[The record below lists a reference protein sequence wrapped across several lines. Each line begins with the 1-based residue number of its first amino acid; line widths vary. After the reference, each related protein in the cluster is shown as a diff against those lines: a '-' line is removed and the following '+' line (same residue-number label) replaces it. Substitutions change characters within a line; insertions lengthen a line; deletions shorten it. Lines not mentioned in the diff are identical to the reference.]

1 MMSTPSKWLLMIDKT
16 VMVNMIIDDENNDDD
31 QNND

>member
-1 MMSTPSKWLLMIDKT
+1 MSTPSKWLLMIDKT